1 MEAWDKWQ
9 SFQTHPDFAY
19 VAQTFDSSARF
30 HFLSRVIAGHIETNT
45 KAVRF
50 NVGGPGLLFQPIEEE
65 LFVRFKHLNGWDL
78 QPRSAA
84 TPQQVALMSQVYIDP
99 LAKQLILEDFKEP
112 RMLLTQGYTL
122 TPGEDGIDQIVVV
135 CYSPEFRY
143 FYDIRDDTK
152 AEVAT
157 FPGMEPKPP
166 RLLSAY
172 VERPASQHDPS

>member
-1 MEAWDKWQ
+1 
-9 SFQTHPDFAY
+9 
-19 VAQTFDSSARF
+19 
-30 HFLSRVIAGHIETNT
+30 
-45 KAVRF
+45 
-50 NVGGPGLLFQPIEEE
+50 
-65 LFVRFKHLNGWDL
+65 
-78 QPRSAA
+78 
-84 TPQQVALMSQVYIDP
+84 MSQVYIDP

-166 RLLSAY
+166 RCCRLTSNGLLLSTTLHDLESLESRGAC
-172 VERPASQHDPS
+172 PGASCPSKDAAAGG